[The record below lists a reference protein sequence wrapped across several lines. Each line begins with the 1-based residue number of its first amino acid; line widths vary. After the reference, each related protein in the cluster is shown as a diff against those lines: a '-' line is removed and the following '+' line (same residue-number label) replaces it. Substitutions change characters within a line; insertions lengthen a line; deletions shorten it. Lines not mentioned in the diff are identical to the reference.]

1 MSKSDL
7 NPLWP
12 MAPVRICPA
21 TSRARS
27 TSAVNTAPCSPKMVS
42 LAMRTASAS
51 SSAAITESTGP
62 KISSCAMTDLLST
75 LPNTVG
81 SMYQPRS
88 RSFGRPPPV
97 ARVAPSSMPLA
108 M

>member
-12 MAPVRICPA
+12 MAPVRIWPA

-27 TSAVNTAPCSPKMVS
+27 TSAVKTAPCSPKIVS

-51 SSAAITESTGP
+51 SSAAMTESTGP
-62 KISSCAMTDLLST
+62 KISSCAITELLST
-75 LPNTVG
+75 FPNTVG
-81 SMYQPRS
+81 SMYQPWS

-97 ARVAPSSMPLA
+97 ASVAPISMPLA